1 MKYITTASVCA
12 LALSSLL
19 LAPAPALAQTW
30 PAKPVKI
37 IASSGAG
44 GAADIVAWLI
54 AERLSP
60 ALGQPVIVD
69 NKPGVGGHLGAEMV
83 ARSPADGYT
92 LLMSGSPDQFA
103 EFLKTDRADYAV
115 RVKNVNVK
123 LD

>member
-1 MKYITTASVCA
+1 MKYITTAFVCA

-44 GAADIVAWLI
+44 GAADIVARLI

-69 NKPGVGGHLGAEMV
+69 NKPGVGLNVLNQG
-83 ARSPADGYT
+83 
-92 LLMSGSPDQFA
+92 PDQFA
-103 EFLKTDRADYAV
+103 EFLKPDRADYAV